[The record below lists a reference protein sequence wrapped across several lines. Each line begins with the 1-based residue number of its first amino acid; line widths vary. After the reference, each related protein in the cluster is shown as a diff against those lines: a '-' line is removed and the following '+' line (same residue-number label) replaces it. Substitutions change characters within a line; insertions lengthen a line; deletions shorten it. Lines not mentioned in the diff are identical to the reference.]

1 MIKSYGQ
8 VIFCFSPSLSLFL
21 KGSTIPNSFHGNL
34 KSFLISR
41 LLLKKQFLKGI
52 KPSIV
57 YLGERERQ
65 RQRGRERERDRER
78 VNSGM
83 VARRKASQKR
93 DEAVSQTS
101 MFLLQSL

>member
-57 YLGERERQ
+57 YLGERQ
-65 RQRGRERERDRER
+65 RQRDRDRETETER
-78 VNSGM
+78 ETERESEQWDGC
-83 VARRKASQKR
+83 QKKSKSEER
-93 DEAVSQTS
+93 
-101 MFLLQSL
+101 